1 MSRATRHRYVRREFR
16 HPCWS
21 LDHAGGCS
29 FEAGVVETFERRMKV
44 LATHRKGAPAL
55 VLAWDDGRGE
65 TPWYEARAG
74 HAERLLRDEMAA
86 LFGVPPA
93 PESQRP

>member
-1 MSRATRHRYVRREFR
+1 MMA
-16 HPCWS
+16 
-21 LDHAGGCS
+21 
-29 FEAGVVETFERRMKV
+29 
-44 LATHRKGAPAL
+44 LAAHRKGAPAL

-74 HAERLLRDEMAA
+74 HAERQLRDEMAK

-93 PESQRP
+93 PEL